1 MRRIM
6 AGLLALALTGCGL
19 MSGPP
24 DEAERRAEA
33 LRQPP
38 DVLADA
44 RPAAGDGSAGADA
57 RADADG
63 REAATPERSAVR
75 TLDGQPVLDLG
86 LPLNAAWAVTGRAID
101 RVGFE
106 LLGSDRDRYTH
117 RIRYDGSV
125 ASEVENEGDA
135 GLLDS
140 LAFWREK
147 PEGSLQPYEVV
158 VAERGTGARVTV
170 QDDSGNPAAP
180 GAARQVLAVL
190 AEQLK
195 P

>member
-1 MRRIM
+1 MTRLI

-24 DEAERRAEA
+24 DAAEQRAEA

-44 RPAAGDGSAGADA
+44 RPATGDESAADESDAEPRDAAAAG
-57 RADADG
+57 
-63 REAATPERSAVR
+63 RSPVG
-75 TLDGQPVLDLG
+75 TVNGQPVLDLG

-106 LLGSDRDRYTH
+106 LLGSDRDAHTH

-125 ASEVENEGDA
+125 ASEVEGDDNQ

-140 LAFWREK
+140 LAFWREQ
-147 PEGSLQPYEVV
+147 PEGSLQPYQVV
-158 VAERGTGARVTV
+158 IAERGTGARVTV
-170 QDDSGNPAAP
+170 QDDSGNPAAA

>member
-1 MRRIM
+1 MRAITT
-6 AGLLALALTGCGL
+6 GLIALVLGGCGL
-19 MSGPP
+19 MSGSP

-44 RPAAGDGSAGADA
+44 RPGAAGS
-57 RADADG
+57 ADADAP
-63 REAATPERSAVR
+63 AAESDAAAPRALRRV
-75 TLDGQPVLDLG
+75 DGQPVLDLG

-106 LLGSDRDRYTH
+106 LLGSDRDARTH

-125 ASEVENEGDA
+125 ASEVEAGGSD

-140 LAFWREK
+140 LAFWREQ
-147 PEGSLQPYEVV
+147 PEGSLQAYEVV
-158 VAERGTGARVTV
+158 VSERSTGARVRV
-170 QDDSGNPAAP
+170 QNEDGTPAAP